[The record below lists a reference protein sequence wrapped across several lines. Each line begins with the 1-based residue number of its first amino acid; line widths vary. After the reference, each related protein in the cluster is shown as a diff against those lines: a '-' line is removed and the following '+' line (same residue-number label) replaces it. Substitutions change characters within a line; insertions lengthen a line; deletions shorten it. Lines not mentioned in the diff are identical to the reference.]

1 MKYSTRI
8 GIVIAAI
15 GIGIA
20 LFAFQGPTQ
29 KTGVIDIGRASD
41 LSKLG
46 KRKKSEFDAKQ
57 QKWINMLNFMRQNR
71 FFTPD
76 NAKKFREL
84 SLAEKPTAEQTQSLE
99 GLKTSIQKI
108 TEEFQNLI
116 KVTQPNDEQ
125 VKRRQELL
133 RMADETV
140 QMMNELGAEYRDSMQ
155 TLAGDLKEEVTNK
168 ARQSVQKYGKKE
180 GFTIIFE
187 SSIAVYGAN
196 DVTDEVVKIM
206 DVDFP

>member
-8 GIVIAAI
+8 GIAIAAI
-15 GIGIA
+15 GIVIA

-84 SLAEKPTAEQTQSLE
+84 SLVEKPTAEQTQSLE

-108 TEEFQNLI
+108 TDEFQNLI